1 MVLQVNNTRD
11 LFREKEGVKMR
22 GNARGNGTATRY
34 SESHI
39 RGLLRSIGLP
49 LEGETAHDFL
59 VLCPFHNNRNTPSL
73 SISKTK
79 DGFICFN
86 ADCAETGTI
95 VDLVAR
101 VSHRNYFEALRFVL
115 MAEPTEQEDFELDLA
130 TVLDDTPEYTEF
142 SQDTLDKLFREMCVP
157 GNAGRE
163 YLQGR
168 GFTDETID
176 YFKVG
181 YSTKKNMV
189 AVPMH
194 SPTGIPVGVVGRIAG
209 ADKVFKNSVGLPTS
223 RAFFNL
229 HRAKRASPTAILTES
244 CFDSMAVHQ
253 AGFPNSI
260 GNLGGHLGPVK
271 YALLDKFFDRIIIF
285 TDNREIDVAGL
296 AIGMKIQEQLG
307 KRKDILWA
315 RAEAGE
321 GAYPSGLKDA
331 SSILETLGEDAVR
344 DCILNAIPHYELMS
358 MV

>member
-1 MVLQVNNTRD
+1 
-11 LFREKEGVKMR
+11 
-22 GNARGNGTATRY
+22 
-34 SESHI
+34 
-39 RGLLRSIGLP
+39 
-49 LEGETAHDFL
+49 
-59 VLCPFHNNRNTPSL
+59 
-73 SISKTK
+73 
-79 DGFICFN
+79 
-86 ADCAETGTI
+86 
-95 VDLVAR
+95 
-101 VSHRNYFEALRFVL
+101 

-181 YSTKKNMV
+181 YSTKKNM
-189 AVPMH
+189 
-194 SPTGIPVGVVGRIAG
+194 
-209 ADKVFKNSVGLPTS
+209 VFKNSVGLPTS

-321 GAYPSGLKDA
+321 EAYPSGLKDA